1 MNNKKLPVKNVLYS
15 QPRSQLN
22 NRNLKNALMAH
33 LITIVVDNVHA
44 IRIHCVS
51 DFTSTAGYVKQL
63 AARRRLLKN
72 RLWEFEEV
80 SIYLYFLHLSNDIQ
94 IFIFLA
100 DRRKI
105 RLCLLLIL
113 CYVNPFVQQIVSSY
127 ILFYNRHF

>member
-1 MNNKKLPVKNVLYS
+1 MNNKKLPVKSVLYNR
-15 QPRSQLN
+15 PRSQLN
-22 NRNLKNALMAH
+22 NRNLKNALTAH
-33 LITIVVDNVHA
+33 LIPIVVDNVHVIG
-44 IRIHCVS
+44 IRCVF
-51 DFTSTAGYVKQL
+51 DFTSTAEAVKQL
-63 AARRRLLKN
+63 AARRRLLET
-72 RLWEFEEV
+72 RLREFEEV